1 MAFCHSSPTLH
12 QPSLSD
18 ARMPQPVQSAFA
30 VRVHVSLHR
39 SARHPNDVRCLLA
52 SDPAVQEPDC
62 QHLVANQEIGMARA
76 FLIDDSS
83 LVFRKMDTTPS
94 HRPPPCVANQK

>member
-1 MAFCHSSPTLH
+1 
-12 QPSLSD
+12 
-18 ARMPQPVQSAFA
+18 MPQPVQSAFA
-30 VRVHVSLHR
+30 VRVHVSLHC
-39 SARHPNDVRCLLA
+39 SARHPNDFRSLLA

-83 LVFRKMDTTPS
+83 LIFRKMDSTPS
-94 HRPPPCVANQK
+94 HRLLPYVANQK

>member
-1 MAFCHSSPTLH
+1 MMSRKAANSLTGFGTLECRSPSNPPLQYASTYRCTV
-12 QPSLSD
+12 
-18 ARMPQPVQSAFA
+18 ARDTPDF
-30 VRVHVSLHR
+30 R
-39 SARHPNDVRCLLA
+39 SLLA

-83 LVFRKMDTTPS
+83 LVFRELDTTPS
-94 HRPPPCVANQK
+94 HRLPPCGAKHT